1 MNGNMDDSQLQEQVL
16 YLTEEMHK
24 VRVDLNKGDITMHQA
39 RLMMEFLQREL
50 YALTGD
56 REVKW

>member
-1 MNGNMDDSQLQEQVL
+1 MDDSQLQEQVL